1 MVLAIFHPEIW
12 FQFGHYDYRNQILPS
27 ERISVNNPQSLKN
40 SDFLII
46 HQNIDNKIKVLGN
59 IKASIFIPGEEKAS
73 FPEYPQKYLDQFDF
87 VVTNRQDLTH
97 HSLINSHYFHPW
109 QVKKTKLELNNI
121 SFIRKTRKLSA
132 VISSSTLYNGHK
144 KRYAFIN
151 RMIGHFKER
160 LDWFSKDENPIND
173 KWDGLAPYEYSFAI
187 ENSCFPGYFTEKI
200 SDCFLSL
207 TMPIYFGAPDINT
220 YFDDRS
226 YIGIDL
232 NNWEAATEKVES
244 AIYNDLYTKNF
255 KYVQESRKLV
265 LEKYNLIS
273 GVKNV
278 IDNLPLQKYTKGD
291 YIYPLSRYDNKHL
304 IRMIK
309 RKLNFI

>member
-1 MVLAIFHPEIW
+1 
-12 FQFGHYDYRNQILPS
+12 
-27 ERISVNNPQSLKN
+27 
-40 SDFLII
+40 
-46 HQNIDNKIKVLGN
+46 
-59 IKASIFIPGEEKAS
+59 
-73 FPEYPQKYLDQFDF
+73 
-87 VVTNRQDLTH
+87 
-97 HSLINSHYFHPW
+97 
-109 QVKKTKLELNNI
+109 
-121 SFIRKTRKLSA
+121 
-132 VISSSTLYNGHK
+132 
-144 KRYAFIN
+144 
-151 RMIGHFKER
+151 
-160 LDWFSKDENPIND
+160 
-173 KWDGLAPYEYSFAI
+173 
-187 ENSCFPGYFTEKI
+187 
-200 SDCFLSL
+200 
-207 TMPIYFGAPDINT
+207 MPIYFGAPDINT

-232 NNWEAATEKVES
+232 NNWEAAIEKVES